1 MKTHSPSGK
10 TFTVVWAALLS
21 LLLLTWG
28 LAQFELG
35 HFNVVAALGIAVIK
49 MLLVILFFMQVRY
62 KSRLTWLF
70 VAAGFI
76 WFVIMVDLTLSD
88 YMTRGAVPGMYRSSW
103 EHGRAA
109 APVKEGPNPQPH
121 ATKPD

>member
-1 MKTHSPSGK
+1 MKANSPSGRIYAI
-10 TFTVVWAALLS
+10 VWVALLT

-35 HFNVVAALGIAVIK
+35 PFNVVAALGIAVIK

-88 YMTRGAVPGMYRSSW
+88 YMTRGTVPDMYRQSW
-103 EHGRAA
+103 EHGRSA
-109 APVKEGPNPQPH
+109 APIKEGPNQQPRGR
-121 ATKPD
+121 DR

>member
-1 MKTHSPSGK
+1 MNSNSPSRS
-10 TFTVVWAALLS
+10 TYAVVWAALLL

-35 HFNVVAALGIAVIK
+35 HLNIVAALGIAVVK
-49 MLLVILFFMQVRY
+49 MMLVILFFMHVRY

-88 YMTRGAVPGMYRSSW
+88 YMTRGAVPGMYRKSF
-103 EHGRAA
+103 EHGRSA
-109 APVKEGPNPQPH
+109 APVREDPDKEPH
-121 ATKPD
+121 SRR